1 VNIDYLEELTDDNTA
16 LQKELIQL
24 YFITLDKALPALEAS
39 LSPSMDE
46 EWKRNVHELKGASL
60 SIGIEDIAAACSEAH
75 YTDKLG
81 EKGKQDL
88 LSDIQHLVSQLEPL
102 VKHLR

>member
-1 VNIDYLEELTDDNTA
+1 MNIDYLEELTDDNPS

-24 YFITLDKALPALEAS
+24 YFITLEKVLPALEDS
-39 LSPSMDE
+39 LSPSKDE
-46 EWKRNVHELKGASL
+46 EWKRHVHELKGASL

-75 YTDKLG
+75 YTEQLG

-88 LSDIQHLVSQLEPL
+88 LSDILHHVRQLEPL